1 MEEKT
6 ASVWGPDPHVMYSTA
21 QPKSNCDVTSH
32 PTHHTYCSLLLGT
45 TCVQCLYTV
54 VYKSNQV
61 DRIYISI
68 TMGKVDGC
76 RLWSPR
82 LTGGRVYPDYPC
94 PHRELINVHVST
106 RRSTPFS
113 YCSRTQAIDPLH
125 PGLWEQFHRQTKEK
139 DILGLSLNYRM
150 TRPYAHVLLI
160 VTTAQTTVYFTRVY
174 HREEK
179 VWLQFHTICCKY
191 LLSPFVLCFHLGSRI
206 CLRGRKSTLKSMGS
220 SKNGRL

>member
-1 MEEKT
+1 MTLILMVHLWKRRQPVSGAQTHMSCT
-6 ASVWGPDPHVMYSTA
+6 ALLNLSLIVMIQAIPHTIHIAHFSWVPRVYNVCT
-21 QPKSNCDVTSH
+21 
-32 PTHHTYCSLLLGT
+32 L
-45 TCVQCLYTV
+45 
-54 VYKSNQV
+54 VYKSNKV

-94 PHRELINVHVST
+94 PHRERINVHVST

-125 PGLWEQFHRQTKEK
+125 PGLWKQFHRQTKEK

-150 TRPYAHVLLI
+150 TRPYAHVLYIKLLRLKPQYTSHAYTI
-160 VTTAQTTVYFTRVY
+160 AKKKYGYSSILYAVSTFCLLLFCASTWAAEFVCVV
-174 HREEK
+174 EK
-179 VWLQFHTICCKY
+179 V
-191 LLSPFVLCFHLGSRI
+191 R
-206 CLRGRKSTLKSMGS
+206 
-220 SKNGRL
+220 